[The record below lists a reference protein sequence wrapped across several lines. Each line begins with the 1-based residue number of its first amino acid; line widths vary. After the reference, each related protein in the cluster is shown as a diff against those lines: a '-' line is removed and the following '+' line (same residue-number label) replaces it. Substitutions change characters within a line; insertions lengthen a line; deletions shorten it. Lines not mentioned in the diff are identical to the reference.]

1 MLVKDYMTRHPLM
14 ADPEM
19 SIVEAQKFMGENNI
33 RHLPVVG
40 SGKRLLGLVTRQTL
54 LVDPSRLGSLSVWEI
69 TRTLSSL
76 AVKDVMLKARQVIT
90 ASQDMTIEDAA
101 QLMVEKRIGC
111 LPVVENGTLRVIGII
126 TEVDLLAQLAELM
139 SLQAQGVRVTIRMP
153 NVRGELAKLV
163 GAIAAQG
170 WGIAALGG
178 ATSPK
183 DPTRWDYVVKL
194 RVPKEEAVAVISNI
208 PGQEIIDI
216 REV

>member
-54 LVDPSRLGSLSVWEI
+54 LVDPSRLGSLSVWDI
-69 TRTLSSL
+69 ARTLSGL
-76 AVKDVMLKARQVIT
+76 TVKDVMLKADQVVT
-90 ASQDMTIEDAA
+90 VSQDLTIEEAA
-101 QLMVEKRIGC
+101 QLMVQKRIGG
-111 LPVVENGTLRVIGII
+111 LPVVENGILIGII

-139 SLQAQGVRVTIRMP
+139 SLHTQGVRVTIRMP

-178 ATSPK
+178 AANPK
-183 DPTRWDYVVKL
+183 DPTKWDYVVKL
-194 RVPKEEAVAVISNI
+194 RVPKEEALAVIGSI